1 MSIFAVP
8 INTVSTLTPGI
19 IINSATLTPVIS
31 TRPYT
36 NVYSTIYPYPS
47 IITAPLYNTSIY
59 YDGIGD
65 NPFVEHKIN
74 TELRYKFLD
83 KYLHEDYPDIL
94 RMLKSSGGEIIV
106 LSSEEADKNDISKD
120 TDKILEDKIDFIGS
134 KILTYTKNKKILLSI
149 INKNT
154 GIKYYDL
161 PHNVHYVKKEQAKYV
176 KSKLKEMK

>member
-1 MSIFAVP
+1 
-8 INTVSTLTPGI
+8 
-19 IINSATLTPVIS
+19 
-31 TRPYT
+31 
-36 NVYSTIYPYPS
+36 
-47 IITAPLYNTSIY
+47 
-59 YDGIGD
+59 
-65 NPFVEHKIN
+65 
-74 TELRYKFLD
+74 
-83 KYLHEDYPDIL
+83 
-94 RMLKSSGGEIIV
+94 MLKSSGGEIIV